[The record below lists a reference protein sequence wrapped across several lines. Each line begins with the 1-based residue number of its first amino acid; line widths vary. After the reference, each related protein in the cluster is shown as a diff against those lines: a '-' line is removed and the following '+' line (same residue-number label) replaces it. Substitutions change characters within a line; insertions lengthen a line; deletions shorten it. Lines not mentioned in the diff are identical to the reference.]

1 VDLHVQHDSA
11 ALEFSAELSGSRSI
25 LQYRYSDGV
34 MTILHTKVPEVNRGR
49 GVGAQLMRAA
59 LALAREKGWKVNP
72 ACSYALA
79 FMRREPQ
86 YADLL
91 FDADAER
98 KHADALLDE
107 ALDESFPAS
116 DVPSIGG
123 DD

>member
-1 VDLHVQHDSA
+1 VDLHVQHDCA
-11 ALEFSAELSGSRSI
+11 AQEFSAELSGCRSI
-25 LQYRYSDGV
+25 LQYRYANGV
-34 MTILHTKVPEVNRGR
+34 MTIVHTKVPGAVRGR
-49 GVGAQLMRAA
+49 GVAAQLMRAA
-59 LALAREKGWKVNP
+59 LTVAREKGWKVNP

-79 FMRREPQ
+79 FMRRETQ